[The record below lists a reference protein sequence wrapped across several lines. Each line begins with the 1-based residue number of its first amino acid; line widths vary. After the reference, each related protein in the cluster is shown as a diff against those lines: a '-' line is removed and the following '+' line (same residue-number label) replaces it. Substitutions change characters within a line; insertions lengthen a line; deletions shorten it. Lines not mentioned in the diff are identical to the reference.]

1 MTNVKNKIRNLLKA
15 QAALAH
21 LHHSHGDE
29 RGLELAGKYEREAH
43 DLAVAYGIA
52 DCPTWELEIMAA
64 E

>member
-29 RGLELAGKYEREAH
+29 RGLELAARYEREACN
-43 DLAVAYGIA
+43 LAVAYGIA
-52 DCPTWELEIMAA
+52 DQPAWRREIM
-64 E
+64 ETK